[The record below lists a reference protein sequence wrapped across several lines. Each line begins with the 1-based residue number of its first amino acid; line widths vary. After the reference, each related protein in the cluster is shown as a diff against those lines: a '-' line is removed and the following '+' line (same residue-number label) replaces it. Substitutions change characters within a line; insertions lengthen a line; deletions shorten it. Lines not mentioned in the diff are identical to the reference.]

1 MKKTWLAL
9 ALSASVFATGV
20 TTAAHAD
27 TLRVGTHPTFA
38 PFEFTDTEGNIIG
51 FDLDIIKAI
60 AKINGDEVQIESMPF
75 DGLIPSI
82 LTGNLDVIISG
93 MTITDARKKR
103 VEFSEGYYDSNLSII
118 IKKDKAETYKSA
130 DDLKGKTICV
140 QIGTTG
146 HAFADTI
153 SPDNVKA
160 LNNEPDAILELSNGG
175 CEAVINDRPVNL
187 YYLKKANLDTLVEF
201 VDPKFKENVDE
212 FGIAVR
218 KGNSELVEKINSALE
233 KMAASGELDEIHMK
247 WFGTKADGTTVTEPA
262 SDAAA
267 ADAEAP
273 APGTVANVSSAAD
286 AS

>member
-9 ALSASVFATGV
+9 ALGASVFATAV
-20 TTAAHAD
+20 AATAQAD

-38 PFEFTDTEGNIIG
+38 PFEFTDNDGNIIG
-51 FDLDIIKAI
+51 FDLDIIK
-60 AKINGDEVQIESMPF
+60 

-118 IKKDKAETYKSA
+118 IKKDMAETYKTA

-146 HAFADTI
+146 HDFANTI

-187 YYLKKANLDTLVEF
+187 YYLKKASLDTLTEF

-218 KGNSELVEKINSALE
+218 KGNTDLVNKINNGLKQLE
-233 KMAASGELDEIHMK
+233 ASGELDQIHLK
-247 WFGTKADGTTVTEPA
+247 WFGTKADGSLPA
-262 SDAAA
+262 
-267 ADAEAP
+267 AEAEAAPEAAP
-273 APGTVANVSSAAD
+273 AGTVANVSEA
-286 AS
+286 

>member
-9 ALSASVFATGV
+9 ALGASVLATSV
-20 TTAAHAD
+20 AAPAQAD

-38 PFEFTDTEGNIIG
+38 PFEFTDNDGNIIG

-60 AKINGDEVQIESMPF
+60 AKVNGDEVVVESMPF

-118 IKKDKAETYKSA
+118 IKKDMAETYKTA

-140 QIGTTG
+140 
-146 HAFADTI
+146 
-153 SPDNVKA
+153 
-160 LNNEPDAILELSNGG
+160 LELSNGG

-187 YYLKKANLDTLVEF
+187 YYLKKASLDTLTEF

-218 KGNSELVEKINSALE
+218 KGNTDLVNKINNGLKQLE
-233 KMAASGELDEIHMK
+233 ASGELDQIHLK
-247 WFGTKADGTTVTEPA
+247 WFGTKADGSLPA
-262 SDAAA
+262 
-267 ADAEAP
+267 AEAEAAPEAAP
-273 APGTVANVSSAAD
+273 AGTVANVSEA
-286 AS
+286 

>member
-9 ALSASVFATGV
+9 ALGASVLATSV
-20 TTAAHAD
+20 AAPAQAD

-38 PFEFTDTEGNIIG
+38 PFEFTDNDGNIIG

-60 AKINGDEVQIESMPF
+60 AKVNGDEVVVESMPF

-118 IKKDKAETYKSA
+118 IKKDMAETYKTA

-146 HAFADTI
+146 ALYLQKTLKD
-153 SPDNVKA
+153 PDLKQFNTPP
-160 LNNEPDAILELSNGG
+160 ETYLELQNGG
-175 CEAVINDRPVNL
+175 CDVVVNDRPVNDFFL
-187 YYLKKANLDTLVEF
+187 AQNPKNKDIVASHDITAAQNEYY
-201 VDPKFKENVDE
+201 
-212 FGIAVR
+212 GIAVR
-218 KGNSELVEKINSALE
+218 KGNTEL
-233 KMAASGELDEIHMK
+233 LDKLNAGLKTLRDNGTYDQIYQK
-247 WFGTKADGTTVTEPA
+247 WFKL
-262 SDAAA
+262 
-267 ADAEAP
+267 AP
-273 APGTVANVSSAAD
+273 KD
-286 AS
+286 

>member
-9 ALSASVFATGV
+9 ALGASVFATSV
-20 TTAAHAD
+20 AVPAQAD
-27 TLRVGTHPTFA
+27 TLKVGTHPTFA
-38 PFEFTDTEGNIIG
+38 PFEFTDSDGNIIG

-60 AKINGDEVQIESMPF
+60 AKVNGDEVVVESMPF

-118 IKKDKAETYKSA
+118 IKKDMAETYKTA

-146 HAFADTI
+146 HDFANTI

-187 YYLKKANLDTLVEF
+187 YYLKKASLDTLTEF

-218 KGNSELVEKINSALE
+218 KGNTDLVNKINNGLKQLE
-233 KMAASGELDEIHMK
+233 ASGELDQIHLK
-247 WFGTKADGTTVTEPA
+247 WFGTKADGTVPA
-262 SDAAA
+262 
-267 ADAEAP
+267 AEAEAAPEAAP
-273 APGTVANVSSAAD
+273 AGTVANVSEA
-286 AS
+286 